1 MGTRS
6 TTTILDEEGKPLL
19 RIYQQY
25 DGYIEGGVG
34 ETLIRILEGRRVV
47 QGYTMDDKERRNFNG
62 MSCLA
67 AQLVA
72 DLKDG
77 IGNVYIQALDEDYE
91 GSYDYTI
98 SCVSEPLIS
107 NSKRVK
113 EYQRLHIVMKSYGE
127 VVYDGLIDNYDRTL
141 VVGLNE

>member
-6 TTTILDEEGKPLL
+6 TTTVLDEEGKPLL

-34 ETLIRILEGRRVV
+34 EKLIRLLEGRRVV
-47 QGYTMDDKERRNFNG
+47 QGFTMEDKVARNFNG

-67 AQLVA
+67 AQLVS

-98 SCVSEPLIS
+98 SCVSEPIIS
-107 NSKRVK
+107 TSKWVK
-113 EYQRLHIVMKSYGE
+113 DYQRLHIVMKSYGE
-127 VVYDGLIDNYDRTL
+127 VVYDGLIDSYDRKL
-141 VVGLNE
+141 VVGLE

>member
-6 TTTILDEEGKPLL
+6 TTTILDEQGNPLL
-19 RIYQQY
+19 CIYQQY

-34 ETLIRILEGRRVV
+34 EKLIRILEGRRVV
-47 QGYTMDDKERRNFNG
+47 QGYTMEDKEYRNFNG

-67 AQLVA
+67 AQLVS

-77 IGNVYIQALDEDYE
+77 IGNVYIQALDEGYE

-98 SCVSEPLIS
+98 SCVPEPLIS
-107 NSKRVK
+107 TSKRVK

-127 VVYDGLIDNYDRTL
+127 VVYDGLVDKYDRTL